1 MYTHVHSKIYVD
13 ICIHIHVDM
22 CIHLHLYR
30 SIHVSIYNMK
40 CLWDFIRVCQ
50 KHARTSFFFVDVGV
64 CTCIYMCTHVYIYV
78 YVYIICTHI
87 YLNIHNH
94 RIIPIVHLWDFICVC
109 QLHMWTR
116 EDVVPYGWSECI
128 CVRTYIYI
136 HIYTCMH
143 MYIYIYMYIYTCIHI
158 YTYTYRVMYC
168 RPVRFRSCMPATRED
183 IVPDGW
189 CGCIC
194 VYVHIYVHILIHIYL
209 YMYINIHTNTCKYIY
224 IDVYILYTCEI
235 SFLCA
240 KSTRGRRSSWLNT
253 RPVWSCCGVWH
264 LFKN

>member
-1 MYTHVHSKIYVD
+1 MCIR
-13 ICIHIHVDM
+13 IHI
-22 CIHLHLYR
+22 YR
-30 SIHVSIYNMK
+30 CIHVSIYNMK

-50 KHARTSFFFVDVGV
+50 KHARTSFLIVDVGG
-64 CTCIYMCTHVYIYV
+64 CTCIYLYV
-78 YVYIICTHI
+78 YVHMYTYMYMYI
-87 YLNIHNH
+87 
-94 RIIPIVHLWDFICVC
+94 
-109 QLHMWTR
+109 
-116 EDVVPYGWSECI
+116 S
-128 CVRTYIYI
+128 YI
-136 HIYTCMH
+136 HIYT
-143 MYIYIYMYIYTCIHI
+143 YIYIYIEVYPWYTCEILFVCANYTCGHVRTSFLMIEMGVYVCVHTYIYIYIHVCIYIYTNIYIYIYTCVHI
-158 YTYTYRVMYC
+158 YTYTWRVVYC
-168 RPVRFRSCMPATRED
+168 TPVRFRFCMPATRED

-194 VYVHIYVHILIHIYL
+194 VCICVYIYVYILIHIYL
-209 YMYINIHTNTCKYIY
+209 YVYINIHTNTCKYIY